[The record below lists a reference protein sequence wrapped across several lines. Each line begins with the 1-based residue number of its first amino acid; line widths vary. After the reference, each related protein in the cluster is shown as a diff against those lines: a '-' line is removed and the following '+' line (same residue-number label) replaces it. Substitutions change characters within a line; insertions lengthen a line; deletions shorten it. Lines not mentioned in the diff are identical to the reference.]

1 VADAASIRESP
12 RGLRTDAGLQRIS
25 PLQGFHGVI
34 CPPPRPPLRCDLGY
48 RISPRWGFRLAHCE
62 PVWRNKADG
71 VQWMFSALFQQ
82 PRTGMRGRLS
92 AGSQRRLELSGDSRR
107 ATKPHAHSGHCHQT
121 TPAPFRSA
129 SRRQSGCGSLWL
141 MCPSAWH
148 GMRQFSRLASRGA
161 DGHPAQGI
169 SRQTFVARLPLP
181 ARMRWFGLRFAL
193 TRSFFRR
200 EARRS

>member
-107 ATKPHAHSGHCHQT
+107 ATKPHAHSGHFPAHCHQT
-121 TPAPFRSA
+121 RAGVRGRMSIDIRFQPNFKSVWRRSA
-129 SRRQSGCGSLWL
+129 
-141 MCPSAWH
+141 H
-148 GMRQFSRLASRGA
+148 
-161 DGHPAQGI
+161 
-169 SRQTFVARLPLP
+169 
-181 ARMRWFGLRFAL
+181 FAGWKC
-193 TRSFFRR
+193 RSP
-200 EARRS
+200 